1 MYEMGSCLAD
11 NHNCCDGRQ
20 RGISMAGFIGF
31 ILGLFSGSFV
41 TLFAV
46 AMVIMASDADDM
58 EEKYWE
64 EKKKNRNQGC

>member
-1 MYEMGSCLAD
+1 M
-11 NHNCCDGRQ
+11 
-20 RGISMAGFIGF
+20 SMAGFIRF

-64 EKKKNRNQGC
+64 EKKKNKN